1 MLKIIIGADICVT
14 ESNKEYFVSG
24 DIEKLADEGL
34 RSVLDESDVR
44 IFNLEGPLTD
54 EAAPIRKC
62 GPNLRMPEQAIN
74 GLANLKPSLLTLANN
89 HIMDH
94 GVTGYQKTVSL
105 LREAGIPYVG
115 AGENLEE
122 ASGGCIIEKNG
133 LKIGVYACAEHEFT
147 IAGKETPGANPF
159 DVLSSFDH
167 IFNLKKQ
174 CDFLIVLY
182 HGGKECYRYPSPE
195 IQKVFRKMSE
205 KGADLVIAQHTH
217 CIGCMESY
225 HNAEL
230 VYGQGNFIFDGA
242 DNEYWN
248 TGMLLEICLDGENKR
263 LRFYPFVKGKD
274 GSVSLASG
282 ETAARLHREFRQRS
296 EQILDE
302 EFVRKNYMQYAEE
315 NLGNYLCV
323 LHGNN
328 FWFKAVNRLTGGKFV
343 FRQYRN
349 PRSVRNLLNY
359 VECEAHRELMIAA
372 LKSHYKS

>member
-54 EAAPIRKC
+54 EVAPIGKC

-302 EFVRKNYMQYAEE
+302 EFVRKNYMQYAAE

-372 LKSHYKS
+372 LKSHYNS